1 MQVSNTQNAP
11 GAQDAPFTD
20 EPPRWRDV
28 LVVDSAYYRVT
39 PRQERLRIVAR
50 VAEKHGMTIGDIRGK
65 SRLQAHVDAR
75 WEAIQAVRLAF
86 PDDSFPQLGRLF
98 NRDHTTIMHALATM
112 AREAAR

>member
-1 MQVSNTQNAP
+1 MPLSEPQAA

-20 EPPRWRDV
+20 APPRWRDV
-28 LVVDSAYYRVT
+28 LVVDSTYYRVT
-39 PRQERLRIVAR
+39 PRQERLQIVAR
-50 VAEKHGMTIGDIRGK
+50 VAEKHGLTIGDIRGK

-86 PDDSFPQLGRLF
+86 PDDSLTQLGRLF